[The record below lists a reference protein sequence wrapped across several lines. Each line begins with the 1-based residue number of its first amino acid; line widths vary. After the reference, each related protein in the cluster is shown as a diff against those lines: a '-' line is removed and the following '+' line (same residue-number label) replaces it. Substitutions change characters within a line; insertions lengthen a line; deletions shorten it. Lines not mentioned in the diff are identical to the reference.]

1 LGVST
6 VTITVWLLFF
16 VILVSAI
23 SKRWELPQPLLLLVT
38 GIFLSFSPAFR
49 NFHLNSATFFALFI
63 PPLLFVEGWRIPKR
77 ELFRNRYSVIFLGFG
92 LVFATVAGVGYAVHW
107 LIPAIPLAAAIAL
120 GAVISP
126 TDTVALSS
134 VLDRVALPKRLIYI
148 LGGESLINDA
158 AGLVSFKFAIAAVAM
173 GSFSWS
179 VATRSFL
186 WIALGGILVGLAIS
200 FNVQWLKR
208 LFIWRGIE
216 DPTIQ
221 TSLSLITPYFA
232 YMAAEALSVSGI
244 LAVVTVGLLSGTYD
258 ARDLSGSLRI
268 HASNVWFMVT
278 FVLEGFVFLMLGL
291 QLIQVFSDISSIPP
305 LRLAG
310 YGLFV
315 SLTTLLVRMLW
326 VFPFSR
332 ISWVLN
338 RLHGYNL
345 TPPSWSSVFL
355 AGWLGVRGAVT
366 LAAAL
371 SIPVSLHGQPF
382 PGRELI
388 IFLAGTVI
396 LISMVTPILTLKPL
410 TRWFN
415 IADDKTEETEERM
428 ARIEANKGAKAYLE
442 KTMKD
447 ESSSIRKELM
457 SRLLG
462 EYGLRLKELEEQ
474 KSGEENVRKVFEEDE
489 KIRLEA
495 IAQEKQVLHQLRS
508 FRKIDDQTLRKI
520 LLDLD
525 FVEAALSRRRSPEHN
540 L

>member
-1 LGVST
+1 MGVST

-16 VILVSAI
+16 VVLVSAI

-49 NFHLNSATFFALFI
+49 NFHLDSLTFFALFI

-92 LVFATVAGVGYAVHW
+92 LVFATVAVVGYAVHW
-107 LIPAIPLAAAIAL
+107 LIPAIPLAAAFAL

-126 TDTVALSS
+126 TDTVSLSS

-158 AGLVSFKFAIAAVAM
+158 AGLVSFKFALAAVAI
-173 GSFSWS
+173 GGFSWPN
-179 VATRSFL
+179 AAKSFL
-186 WIALGGILVGLAIS
+186 WIALGGIIVGLAIS
-200 FNVQWLKR
+200 YNVQWLKR
-208 LFIWRGIE
+208 VLTGNGIE

-221 TSLSLITPYFA
+221 TSISLITPYFA
-232 YMAAEALSVSGI
+232 YMAGEALSVSGI
-244 LAVVTVGLLSGTYD
+244 LAVVTAGLLSGTYD

-268 HASNVWFMVT
+268 YASNVWYMLT

-291 QLIQVFSDISSIPP
+291 QLTRVFSDISSIDP

-315 SLTTLLVRMLW
+315 FLAALLIRMLW
-326 VFPFSR
+326 IFPFSR
-332 ISWVLN
+332 ISWFLN
-338 RLHGYNL
+338 RLHDRNL
-345 TPPSWSSVFL
+345 TLPSWGSVFL

-382 PGRELI
+382 PGRDLI
-388 IFLAGTVI
+388 IFLSGTVI
-396 LISMVTPILTLKPL
+396 LFSMVTPILTLRPL
-410 TRWFN
+410 TRWFAV
-415 IADDKTEETEERM
+415 ADDRTEETEERM
-428 ARIEANKGAKAYLE
+428 ARIEANKGAKDYLE
-442 KTMKD
+442 KMVKK
-447 ESSSIRKELM
+447 ESSSIRKEII

-462 EYGLRLKELEEQ
+462 EYELRLTELEEE
-474 KSGEENVRKVFEEDE
+474 KSGAEKVRKMFEEDE
-489 KIRLEA
+489 GIRLGA
-495 IAQEKQVLHQLRS
+495 IAQEKTVLHQLRS
-508 FRKIDDQTLRKI
+508 ARKIDDQTLRKI

-525 FVEAALSRRRSPEHN
+525 FVEASLSRQRKP
-540 L
+540 